1 MVPRRK
7 MMNLGVLGSGYVGL
21 TTAICLASIGHK
33 MQIFDIDQEK
43 IKNINQKKLPFF
55 EKDLDNELV
64 KVIENSQ
71 LQTVSSINELIE
83 KTDGCFICVG
93 TPSLQDKSIDLS
105 QVKQAVKNII
115 DKIEETKK
123 KSYTIIIRSTIIPLT
138 TQKEILPIIEKT
150 ISSLDLRLAIVPEF
164 LREGQAFSDFMNP
177 DKIVIGGLNE
187 KSNEF
192 VKEIFNFFK
201 ENVEII
207 LTNPQT
213 AEMIK
218 YANNAF
224 FSTLISF
231 SNEIANISEKVN
243 GVDAFKVMN
252 ALISD
257 KRITIKK
264 DKKKFVPDLV
274 TYLIPGCGFGGSCFP
289 KDVNAI
295 TRFASKQGENT
306 PLLDAVLEI
315 NAKRPS
321 KIVTLVQKLLG
332 DIKNKR
338 ISVIGLSFKP
348 DTDDMRSSPSI
359 EIIKSLKEMGASLS
373 AFDPEISKEKFD
385 VNGIEGV
392 QIHSNL
398 EDCLKNSEL
407 VILLT
412 KWNDFKNI
420 DQKVLEKNM
429 VIPKIIDGRGF
440 LDSRNFNEGTY
451 YKIGFSID
459 NK

>member
-1 MVPRRK
+1 MVSRRK
-7 MMNLGVLGSGYVGL
+7 MMNLGVLGCGYVGL
-21 TTAICLASIGHK
+21 TTGICLASIGHK
-33 MQIFDIDQEK
+33 MQIFDIDKEK
-43 IKNINQKKLPFF
+43 IRDINQKKLPFF
-55 EKDLDNELV
+55 EKDLDKELV

-83 KTDGCFICVG
+83 KTNGCFICVG

-105 QVKQAVKNII
+105 QVKQAVKNIV
-115 DKIEETKK
+115 DKIEEVKK

-138 TQKEILPIIEKT
+138 TEKEILPIIEKT

-192 VKEIFNFFK
+192 VKEIFTFFK
-201 ENVEII
+201 ENAEII

-218 YANNAF
+218 YANNSF

-231 SNEIANISEKVN
+231 SNEIANIAEKIN
-243 GVDAFKVMN
+243 DAFKVMD

-264 DKKKFVPDLV
+264 DKDKIIPDLT

-289 KDVNAI
+289 KDVKAI
-295 TRFASKQGENT
+295 TRFAAKQGENT

-315 NAKRPS
+315 NDERPS
-321 KIVTLVQKLLG
+321 KIVMLVQKLLG
-332 DIKNKR
+332 NIKNKK
-338 ISVIGLSFKP
+338 ISIIGLSFKP

-359 EIIKSLKEMGASLS
+359 EIIKFLKQMGANLS
-373 AFDPEISKEKFD
+373 AFDPQISKEKFD
-385 VNGIEGV
+385 VNGIKEI

-407 VILLT
+407 AILLT
-412 KWNDFKNI
+412 KWSDFKNI
-420 DQKVLEKNM
+420 NQKVLEENM
-429 VIPKIIDGRGF
+429 SVAKIIDARGF
-440 LDSRNFNEGTY
+440 LDSKNFDKRTY
-451 YKIGFSID
+451 FKIGFSSN

>member
-1 MVPRRK
+1 
-7 MMNLGVLGSGYVGL
+7 MNLGVLGSGYVGL

-33 MQIFDIDQEK
+33 MKIFDIDQEK

-55 EKDLDNELV
+55 EKDLDKELV
-64 KVIENSQ
+64 KVIENYQ
-71 LQTVSSINELIE
+71 LQTVSSISELIE

-93 TPSLQDKSIDLS
+93 TPSLHDKSIDLS

-138 TQKEILPIIEKT
+138 TNKEILPIIEKT

-187 KSNEF
+187 NSNEF

-201 ENVEII
+201 EKVDII

-218 YANNAF
+218 YVNNSF

-231 SNEIANISEKVN
+231 SNEIANISEKIN
-243 GVDAFKVMN
+243 DVDAFKVMN

-264 DKKKFVPDLV
+264 EKEKFIPDLT

-295 TRFASKQGENT
+295 TRFAAKQGGNT
-306 PLLDAVLEI
+306 PLLNAVLEI
-315 NAKRPS
+315 NDERPS
-321 KIVTLVQKLLG
+321 KIVMLVQKLLG
-332 DIKNKR
+332 DIKNKK
-338 ISVIGLSFKP
+338 ISIIGLSFKP

-359 EIIKSLKEMGASLS
+359 EIIKFLKQMGANLS
-373 AFDPEISKEKFD
+373 AFDPQISKEKFD
-385 VNGIEGV
+385 INGIKEV

-407 VILLT
+407 AILLT
-412 KWNDFKNI
+412 KWDDFKNI
-420 DQKVLEKNM
+420 NQKVLEENM
-429 VIPKIIDGRGF
+429 ATPKIIDARGF
-440 LDSRNFNEGTY
+440 LDSTHFDEGTY
-451 YKIGFSID
+451 YKIGFSIN